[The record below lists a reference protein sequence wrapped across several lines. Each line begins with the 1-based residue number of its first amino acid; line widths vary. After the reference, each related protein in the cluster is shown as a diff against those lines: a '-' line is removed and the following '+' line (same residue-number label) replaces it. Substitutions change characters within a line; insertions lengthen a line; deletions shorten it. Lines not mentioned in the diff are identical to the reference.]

1 MIEANTLTMFYFK
14 MSAEALLPMTI
25 KGLIF
30 FLLCALSNLV
40 LVFVFSN

>member
-1 MIEANTLTMFYFK
+1 MFYFK

-30 FLLCALSNLV
+30 FYCV
-40 LVFVFSN
+40 LYQIWFWYLYFQIDKLIIKV